1 MSEPVEV
8 EVDFDLLA
16 DYVGGAL
23 DGTPEQERVAALI
36 ATDPGWAREH
46 ESLVVALA
54 ATADDLATFAEQ
66 TAEPMPDEVLARLL
80 SSLPE
85 PAATA
90 SSSAGVSR
98 GNRAPV
104 RRRPEA
110 GPRPAGRP
118 RRRPRWRSWAAPTL
132 VAVAVAA
139 FAGVWINQSVG
150 TGTTATDAAA
160 GSAESGVMAPNS
172 ASGDAAIAVPRYA
185 TGRDYTGAAVASG
198 FADAGLSAKPE
209 ESASVMS
216 GQTSKATRA
225 SAVEPELLRLD
236 GDAALALCVG
246 AIEQALGQGPITVS
260 AADFASYQGR
270 PAVLIFFT
278 DSSGARWGW
287 AVGPDCGPAGTDDLI
302 RARVG

>member
-1 MSEPVEV
+1 MSEPV

-23 DGTPEQERVAALI
+23 DGTPEQDRVAALV

-46 ESLVVALA
+46 ELLIAALA

-66 TAEPMPDEVLARLL
+66 TAEPMPDEVLSRLL
-80 SSLPE
+80 GSLPE
-85 PAATA
+85 TAAT
-90 SSSAGVSR
+90 SSAGAR
-98 GNRAPV
+98 GGPGRDNRAPV

-110 GPRPAGRP
+110 GQRPTGRA
-118 RRRPRWRSWAAPTL
+118 RHRPRWRSWAAPAL
-132 VAVAVAA
+132 VAASVAA

-150 TGTTATDAAA
+150 TGTTATDTAAA
-160 GSAESGVMAPNS
+160 GPQVQEHNS
-172 ASGDAAIAVPRYA
+172 AGGDALTLPRYA
-185 TGRDYTGAAVASG
+185 TGRDYTDAAVAGG
-198 FADAGLSAKPE
+198 FTDGGVAAKPT

-216 GQTSKATRA
+216 EQTNRSTRA
-225 SAVEPELLRLD
+225 SMVDPELLRLN
-236 GDAALALCVG
+236 GDAALAVCVG
-246 AIEQALGQGPITVS
+246 AIEQELGRGPITVS

-287 AVGPDCGPAGTDDLI
+287 AVGPDCGPGGTDDLI